1 MTVYL
6 GVDGNEF
13 ILNGKLTDVN
23 AEEIYTRLTTP
34 VFGSDV
40 VYDCPNSKLMEQK
53 KVGMQ
58 WLREGGVALL
68 LTRDIQFVKYG
79 LTTEA
84 LTSYVPLIEEEVR
97 QYIET
102 SKHFQGSSGTVN
114 IPPAM
119 AEITIFTAAR
129 TLQGEEVRA
138 KLNSSF
144 AKLYHDLDL
153 GFSPINFMMPWAP
166 LPRNRKRDAAQ
177 VKMREVYMEIIKVRR
192 KGEHVETDDMISNL
206 MGCTYKNGTPCPDKE
221 IAHMMITILMAGQ
234 HSSSAISSWVM
245 LRLAAHPEIMEELYQ
260 EQKRELGEDLPPL
273 RFGDLEK
280 LSLNQKVVKETL
292 RLHNAIHSVMRKV
305 KKPMPIK
312 GTNWVIPTSHTLLAS
327 TGVTSQDS
335 YYFKDPSKWD
345 PHRWDNKVEMEDAET
360 IDYGYGSVSKGTKSP
375 YLPFGAGRHRC
386 IGEAFAYLN
395 LGVIVAVMVRE
406 LKFSNIDGKQGVPGT
421 DYSVCPRPSRLIKS
435 RH

>member
-1 MTVYL
+1 M
-6 GVDGNEF
+6 
-13 ILNGKLTDVN
+13 
-23 AEEIYTRLTTP
+23 
-34 VFGSDV
+34 
-40 VYDCPNSKLMEQK
+40 
-53 KVGMQ
+53 
-58 WLREGGVALL
+58 
-68 LTRDIQFVKYG
+68 DIQFVKYG

-84 LTSYVPLIEEEVR
+84 LTSYVPLIEAEVL

-102 SKHFQGSSGTVN
+102 SKHFKGTSGVVN
-114 IPPAM
+114 VPPAM

-177 VKMREVYMEIIKVRR
+177 IKMREVYMEIIKARR
-192 KGEHVETDDMISNL
+192 QGAHVETDDMISNL
-206 MGCTYKNGTPCPDKE
+206 MGCSYKNGTPIPDKE

-234 HSSSAISSWVM
+234 HSSSAISAWVM

-273 RFGDLEK
+273 RFDDLQK

-292 RLHNAIHSVMRKV
+292 RLHNAIHSLMRKV
-305 KKPMPIK
+305 KNPLPIK

-335 YYFKDPSKWD
+335 YYFKDPNKWD
-345 PHRWDNKVEMEDAET
+345 PHRWDKQVEMEDTET

-406 LKFSNIDGKQGVPGT
+406 FKFSNLEGKQGVPGT
-421 DYSVCPRPSRLIKS
+421 DYSVCLWPYRLTMLP
-435 RH
+435 H